1 MDTFFRRLWHLVNRR
16 RHERELVEE
25 MRAHREGMHDP
36 ARFGDTHRL
45 IERSR
50 DAWGWNWLDDAVQDL
65 LVGVRTLRRSPSFAI
80 TASLILAFGIGLNL
94 TFHQFINAALLR
106 PPAIKAAES
115 WARFLDA
122 HPHGSRSS
130 VPYQLAEFVKANT
143 DVLAAVLVEERA
155 STAWGLDAAE
165 QIDAT
170 FVSANWFDELG
181 YGPLHG
187 RVLTEAIDTS
197 SDIPSVVLGFRFW
210 QNRLGGDPS
219 VVGTTAYL
227 DRKAV
232 VVAGV
237 APPDFPGLDFDAPD
251 VFIPIS
257 QREYFYPDSAAL
269 RVWGGPDGVDMY
281 GRLRDGVPPAAARE
295 SLRATMQAAAQAHPE
310 IGADHWLEPLL
321 ATRRFMR
328 DDERIGILV
337 VLSLVAVLTGLV
349 LVVAAANL
357 GNVVM
362 SRATGRVRELGV
374 RMALGARRSRII
386 RQLVIEA
393 VPLVTLGVAG
403 SVGFVAIASQIL
415 TTQAS
420 LPAYIHLSPDWR
432 TMVMAIGLGGVAL
445 VVTGLIPAWKVAQ
458 QHLIE
463 AIKDGGQHVSQQLD
477 RSLLRRVMVAAQ
489 VGGSCVLLVVAAMMV
504 RSVQRVVTG
513 SIGFDYERAAVLQL
527 PLARHG
533 FNDEAAQSY
542 WYLVKDRV
550 LAHPAVEHA
559 AIVTAPP
566 LGGRVFQTGYHDAPA
581 VRTFVQSVD
590 PEYFSTMQ
598 IPLVTGR
605 PFRPNEAGAAIVSR
619 RLALEMYGTLDVV
632 GRGFPKS
639 EARHTIVGIAADAH
653 SIKVNAT
660 DATEL
665 YVPLELRDF
674 SEVFLVA
681 RARADADVL
690 PPILREAGSA
700 DARVIPVARLM
711 RDDFDSEM
719 VGPRL
724 AGALTSAIGLV
735 TLALACLGI
744 FGVVSYGVAL
754 RTKEIGIRIALGA
767 RQPTLIR
774 VLVRHVLSPV
784 AIGTVLGLAIAAAIG
799 RVLSAEPFYLQS
811 VDPVAFAG
819 ALVVLLLAGI
829 IAALWP
835 AIKVLRGNPM
845 DALRHS

>member
-1 MDTFFRRLWHLVNRR
+1 MGTFFRRVWHLLNRR
-16 RHERELVEE
+16 RHEQELVDE
-25 MRAHREGMHDP
+25 MQAHRDGMADP

-50 DAWGWNWLDDAVQDL
+50 DAWGWNWLDDAMQDL
-65 LVGVRTLRRSPSFAI
+65 TVGVRTLLRSPSFAI

-94 TFHQFINAALLR
+94 TFYQFINAALLR
-106 PPAIKAAES
+106 PPAIRQAES
-115 WARFLDA
+115 WARFVDA

-130 VPYQLAEFVKANT
+130 VPYQLAEFVKANNG
-143 DVLAAVLVEERA
+143 VLAAVLVEERA
-155 STAWGLDAAE
+155 LVAWGLDAAE
-165 QIDAT
+165 QIDGT

-187 RVLTEAIDTS
+187 RVLTEAIDTR
-197 SDIPSVVLGFRFW
+197 SDIPSVVLGFAFW
-210 QNRLGGDPS
+210 QNRLGGDPR

-227 DRKAV
+227 DRKRV

-237 APPDFPGLDFDAPD
+237 ARPDFPGMDFDAPD

-257 QREYFYPDSAAL
+257 QREHFYPDSDAL
-269 RVWGGPDGVDMY
+269 RTWAGSDGVDMY
-281 GRLRDGVPPAAARE
+281 GRFRDGVSAAAARE
-295 SLRATMQAAAQAHPE
+295 GLRATMKAAAQAHPE
-310 IGADHWLEPLL
+310 LGADHWLEPFL
-321 ATRRFMR
+321 ATDRFMR
-328 DDERIGILV
+328 GDERVSILI
-337 VLSLVAVLTGLV
+337 VLSLVAVLTALV

-374 RMALGARRSRII
+374 RMALGARRTRII
-386 RQLVIEA
+386 RQLVIESI
-393 VPLVTLGVAG
+393 PLVALGVAG
-403 SVGFVAIASQIL
+403 SVAFVAIAAQAIRTL
-415 TTQAS
+415 AS
-420 LPAYIHLSPDWR
+420 LPQYIDLSPDWR
-432 TMVMAIGLGGVAL
+432 TTVMAIAFGGMAL

-458 QHLIE
+458 HHLIE
-463 AIKDGGQHVSQQLD
+463 AIKDGGQHVSQSLD
-477 RSLLRRVMVAAQ
+477 RALVRRVMVAAQ
-489 VGGSCVLLVVAAMMV
+489 VAGSCVLLVVAAMMV

-513 SIGFDYERAAVLQL
+513 SIGFDYERAAVLQM

-533 FNDEAAQSY
+533 FSDEAARSH

-550 LAHPAVEHA
+550 LAHPAVEQA

-566 LGGRVFQTGYHDAPA
+566 LGGRVFQTGYNDTPA

-590 PEYFSTMQ
+590 PAYFATMQ
-598 IPLVTGR
+598 IPLVAGR
-605 PFRPNEAGAAIVSR
+605 LFAANEAGAAVVSR
-619 RLALEMYGTLDVV
+619 RLALEMYGTLDVL
-632 GRGFPKS
+632 GRGFPRS

-665 YVPLELRDF
+665 YLPLELRDF
-674 SEVFLVA
+674 NEVFLVA

-690 PPILREAGSA
+690 PPILREAGSV
-700 DARVIPVARLM
+700 DPRVIPVARLM

-767 RQPTLIR
+767 RPPALVRSLI
-774 VLVRHVLSPV
+774 RHVLSPV
-784 AIGTVLGLAIAAAIG
+784 AIGAVLGLVVAAGIG
-799 RVLSAEPFYLQS
+799 AVLGSEPFYLEN

-819 ALVVLLLAGI
+819 ALVVLLLAGAV
-829 IAALWP
+829 AAVWP
-835 AIKVLRGNPM
+835 AMKILRGNPM